1 MACQTPTKM
10 ETHSPCAKASKKLKT
25 TERRN
30 VELKEAKLLI
40 GKMKTITC
48 GYIGMQ
54 LMQIICRTK
63 ACMSAT

>member
-1 MACQTPTKM
+1 MPNAHKNGNTLTMCEGFKR
-10 ETHSPCAKASKKLKT
+10 KLKT